1 MRTSKPIKVE
11 VTNIQKPTRSKR
23 PIHLQWSFL
32 GDKSKQGQQTDRLIN
47 NDDDLI
53 LGIICKKNSENK
65 QDCSLIM
72 FNYGN
77 EISETKNS
85 KKAPVKPGKR

>member
-23 PIHLQWSFL
+23 HLQWSFL
-32 GDKSKQGQQTDRLIN
+32 GDKSKQGEQTDRLIN
-47 NDDDLI
+47 SDDDLI

-65 QDCSLIM
+65 QDC
-72 FNYGN
+72 Y
-77 EISETKNS
+77 
-85 KKAPVKPGKR
+85 VQVW